1 MAASTSSAMGSA
13 GSKVCESEKFEQ
25 HQQGFARAS
34 EAFSQKRTRSPGSDL
49 VTGGPP
55 QPKRS
60 RRSDDQIEEVR
71 KDLERR
77 FEALRSQAGLQA
89 AQSTEIHTRADQ
101 DASNGRRSGLEQ
113 QPSSPSS
120 CATFGHAELADV
132 PDEQSDDSMLW
143 VRDSRSPSP
152 ELPAA
157 QIDEHVGYGWSTR
170 ETHADTAE
178 LSNIL
183 LLTHDWP
190 DYAAAF
196 RNSGKQ
202 NIGHTLATNQQ
213 LNRSTFGIEL
223 ANYALKQVTFEPGAS
238 QTGSL
243 KPKARS
249 DTPVNADNASP
260 QLPNSVRVANA
271 FDERDMVR
279 NTERRAKSKAPGAH
293 ISGRQTALT
302 GVWQRNASQSLA
314 FSRSNENW
322 SLNKN
327 DGREVSWEPLRS
339 QRHQPSN

>member
-1 MAASTSSAMGSA
+1 MGSA

-157 QIDEHVGYGWSTR
+157 QIDEHVGY
-170 ETHADTAE
+170 
-178 LSNIL
+178 
-183 LLTHDWP
+183 
-190 DYAAAF
+190 AAF